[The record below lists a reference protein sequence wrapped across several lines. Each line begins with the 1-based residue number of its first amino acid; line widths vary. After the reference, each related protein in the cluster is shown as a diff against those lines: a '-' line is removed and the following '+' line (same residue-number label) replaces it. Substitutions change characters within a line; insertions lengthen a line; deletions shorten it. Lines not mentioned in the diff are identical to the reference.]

1 MKKNYFYIILII
13 MVFASCK
20 TQKPITDGRT
30 IEKHVT
36 TLVPVYLPSDS
47 ALLKAYL
54 ECDSTN
60 RVILKSFSET
70 KSGRIES
77 DLSLENNVLNYKT
90 RTIRDTIYIT
100 SDTIYT
106 YKEVPL
112 KIETEKI
119 VYRMTKTQQFF
130 FYAGIIAF
138 TALAVWLILKI
149 NFKELLNRILK
160 LFKQ

>member
-1 MKKNYFYIILII
+1 
-13 MVFASCK
+13 
-20 TQKPITDGRT
+20 
-30 IEKHVT
+30 
-36 TLVPVYLPSDS
+36 
-47 ALLKAYL
+47 
-54 ECDSTN
+54 
-60 RVILKSFSET
+60 
-70 KSGRIES
+70 
-77 DLSLENNVLNYKT
+77 
-90 RTIRDTIYIT
+90 
-100 SDTIYT
+100 
-106 YKEVPL
+106 L